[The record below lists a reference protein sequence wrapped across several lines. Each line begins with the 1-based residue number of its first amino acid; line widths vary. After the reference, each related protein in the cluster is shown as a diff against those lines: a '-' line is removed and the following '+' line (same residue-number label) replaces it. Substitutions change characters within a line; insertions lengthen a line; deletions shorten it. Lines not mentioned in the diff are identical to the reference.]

1 MFCVSLCVL
10 TEGICTSLHSVL
22 MFTMSADSLNAHGEA
37 GWGG

>member
-22 MFTMSADSLNAHGEA
+22 MSTVSADSLNAHGEA
-37 GWGG
+37 GWGW